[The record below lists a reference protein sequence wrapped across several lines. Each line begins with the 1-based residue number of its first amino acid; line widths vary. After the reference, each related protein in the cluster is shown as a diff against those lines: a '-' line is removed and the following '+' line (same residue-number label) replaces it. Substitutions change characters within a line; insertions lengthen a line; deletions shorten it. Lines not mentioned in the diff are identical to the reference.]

1 MFYYNKRP
9 MVIRNI
15 GKFIIPTLSR
25 AEPMSKQTHDIIN
38 NIGRYANKMIEKKLF
53 DGCSILTPQI
63 GPNHVGFTYCNRIE
77 INIPNVVLSEIL
89 VLTSNLKCK

>member
-15 GKFIIPTLSR
+15 GKFIIPTLSW

-38 NIGRYANKMIEKKLF
+38 NIGRYANKMIEKRVVRW
-53 DGCSILTPQI
+53 CSILTSQI
-63 GPNHVGFTYCNRIE
+63 DPNHVGFTYFNRME